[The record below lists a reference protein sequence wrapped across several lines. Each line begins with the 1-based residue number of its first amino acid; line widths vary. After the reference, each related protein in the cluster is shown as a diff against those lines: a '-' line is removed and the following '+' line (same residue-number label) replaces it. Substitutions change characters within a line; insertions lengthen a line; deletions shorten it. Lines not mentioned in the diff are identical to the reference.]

1 MTRWKIDPKSVQS
14 LLEAFSDENDTL
26 AEKLGEGEIQSCYSG
41 LDWGGS
47 TTAAVPEA
55 LTNLFEDQ
63 QANLDTIMNGI
74 SAGATGVN
82 NAAIAYNR
90 GQEDMAGTF
99 QSKAVAAAD
108 DGDFSY
114 FDDHGYLN

>member
-1 MTRWKIDPKSVQS
+1 MTKWKIEPISVQS
-14 LLEAFSDENDTL
+14 LLEKFSEENDSL
-26 AEKLGEGEIQSCYSG
+26 AEKLSEDTIQGCYSG
-41 LDWGGS
+41 LEWGGS

-63 QANLDTIMNGI
+63 QANFDTIMNGI

-82 NAAIAYNR
+82 NATIAYNR